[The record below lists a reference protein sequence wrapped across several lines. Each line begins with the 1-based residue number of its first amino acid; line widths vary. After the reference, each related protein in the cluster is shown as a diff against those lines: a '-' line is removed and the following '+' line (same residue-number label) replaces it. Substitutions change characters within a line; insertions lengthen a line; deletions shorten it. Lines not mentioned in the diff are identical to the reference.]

1 MRKGKKYKKKFKI
14 NPDPKFNDILVQM
27 FINKLMLDGK
37 KQAAYKIFY
46 GMVDKIS
53 EKTKENG
60 LEIWKKALEN
70 IYPNIETKRRRIGGA
85 TLQVPVEVYPER
97 RISLGMRW
105 LIKYSRERS
114 EKKMV
119 DKLTNE
125 VLAAVSNE
133 GKAFKKKEDVQK
145 MALSNKAFASL
156 KF

>member
-1 MRKGKKYKKKFKI
+1 MRKEKKYKKRFKI
-14 NPDPKFNDILVQM
+14 NPDPKYNDIFVQM
-27 FINKLMLDGK
+27 FINKLMWDGK

-46 GMVDKIS
+46 GMIDRLS

-60 LEIWKKALEN
+60 LEVWRKALKN
-70 IYPNIETKRRRIGGA
+70 LCPNLEIKRRRIGGA
-85 TLQVPVEVYPER
+85 TLQVPVEVPEKR
-97 RISLGMRW
+97 KDSLSMRW
-105 LIKYSRERS
+105 MIRYARERG

-125 VLAAVSNE
+125 VLAAANNE